1 MNTPF
6 SDHDKFL
13 APRLEEHPM
22 VFQSNMARDLRIIR
36 TCIIGLTTIA
46 FLTIGVAAADLLA
59 PTAVALVLALILAP
73 LNRALEKIGIPSG
86 AASIIVV
93 VTAISALAY
102 GIVMFAPGVSHLIK
116 EGPSIVQS
124 VEKKLQPIRNQLNAF
139 ESASQQI
146 SQATSPAP
154 KNAPVVSVVDGNNDM
169 LFSVASTAPAVLAK
183 LVYVTVLTIF
193 LLALRRYYTNQLILL
208 PRRQFNR
215 VRMARICRDV
225 KSRVSGYLFTLA
237 MINIGLA
244 IATAVCFKI
253 AGIPQ
258 GIFWGVAYGVLNF
271 IPIIGPT
278 TIIGASALVGLAFAP
293 TIWGAILPP
302 LILLALDTV
311 EAYFVQPWLLSRRLV
326 VSPVAIFVMVATLVW
341 MWGAYAAI
349 TAVPILILI
358 HTISVHVP
366 SMKPFAMLLAT
377 EHHSGRKGAL
387 RRRGLYG
394 AQNV

>member
-1 MNTPF
+1 MTTPF
-6 SDHDKFL
+6 MDPDRLL
-13 APRLEEHPM
+13 APRLDDHPQ
-22 VFQSNMARDLRIIR
+22 VAQSWMARDLRIIR
-36 TCIIGLTTIA
+36 TCIIALTTIA

-59 PTAVALVLALILAP
+59 PTAVAVVLALILAP
-73 LNRALEKIGIPSG
+73 LSRALERIGIPSG
-86 AASIIVV
+86 AASLIVV
-93 VTAISALAY
+93 VTTVSALIL
-102 GIVMFAPGVSHLIK
+102 GMVMFAPALSHLLK
-116 EGPSIVQS
+116 EGPSVVQS
-124 VEKKLQPIRNQLNAF
+124 VEAKLQPLRKQLSAV
-139 ESASQQI
+139 ESASRQI

-154 KNAPVVSVVDGNNDM
+154 KNAPVVSVVDNSSDV
-169 LFSVASTAPAVLAK
+169 LFSVASTAPAVIAK

-193 LLALRRYYTNQLILL
+193 LLALRRHYTNQLILL
-208 PRRQFNR
+208 PRRQHNR
-215 VRMARICRDV
+215 IRMARICRDV

-244 IATAVCFKI
+244 VATTVCFRI

-258 GIFWGVAYGVLNF
+258 GLFWGVAYGVLNF
-271 IPIIGPT
+271 VPIIGPT

-358 HTISVHVP
+358 HTVSVHVP

-377 EHHSGRKGAL
+377 EHGAFRPRGR
-387 RRRGLYG
+387 YG
-394 AQNV
+394 AQQT

>member
-6 SDHDKFL
+6 LDPDKL
-13 APRLEEHPM
+13 MAPRLDEHPQ

-36 TCIIGLTTIA
+36 TCIIALTTIA
-46 FLTIGVAAADLLA
+46 FLTIGVAAADMLA
-59 PTAVALVLALILAP
+59 PTAVAIVLALILAP
-73 LNRALEKIGIPSG
+73 LSRALERIGIP
-86 AASIIVV
+86 AAVASIAVV
-93 VTAISALAY
+93 VTTVSALIY
-102 GIVMFAPGVSHLIK
+102 GMVMFAPTVSSLIK
-116 EGPSIVQS
+116 EGPSIVRS
-124 VEKKLQPIRNQLNAF
+124 VEKKLQPLRKQLTAF

-154 KNAPVVSVVDGNNDM
+154 KNAPVVSVVGGSNDM
-169 LFSVASTAPAVLAK
+169 LFSVATTAPAVLAK

-193 LLALRRYYTNQLILL
+193 LLALRRHYTNQLILL
-208 PRRQFNR
+208 PRRQHNR
-215 VRMARICRDV
+215 LRMARICRDV

-237 MINIGLA
+237 AINIGLA
-244 IATAVCFKI
+244 VATAICFRI

-278 TIIGASALVGLAFAP
+278 AIIGTSALVGLAFAP
-293 TIWGAILPP
+293 TVWGAILPP

-377 EHHSGRKGAL
+377 EQSGRAL
-387 RRRGLYG
+387 RPRNIYG
-394 AQNV
+394 AQNT

>member
-6 SDHDKFL
+6 VDPDKLL
-13 APRLEEHPM
+13 APRLDDHPQ
-22 VFQSNMARDLRIIR
+22 VAQSWMARDLRIIR
-36 TCIIGLTTIA
+36 ICIIALTTIA

-59 PTAVALVLALILAP
+59 PTAVAVVLALILAP
-73 LNRALEKIGIPSG
+73 LSRALERIGIPSG
-86 AASIIVV
+86 AASLLVV
-93 VTAISALAY
+93 VTTVSALIL
-102 GIVMFAPGVSHLIK
+102 GIVMFAPVLSNLLK

-124 VEKKLQPIRNQLNAF
+124 VEAKLQPLRKQISAV
-139 ESASQQI
+139 ESASRQI

-154 KNAPVVSVVDGNNDM
+154 TNAPVVSVVDNNNDM
-169 LFSVASTAPAVLAK
+169 LFSVAATAPAVVAK
-183 LVYVTVLTIF
+183 LVYATVLTIF
-193 LLALRRYYTNQLILL
+193 LLALRRHYTNQLILL
-208 PRRQFNR
+208 PRRQHNR
-215 VRMARICRDV
+215 LRMARICRDV

-237 MINIGLA
+237 MINLGLA
-244 IATAVCFKI
+244 VATAVCFRI

-258 GIFWGVAYGVLNF
+258 GLFWGVAYGVLNF
-271 IPIIGPT
+271 VPIIGPT

-302 LILLALDTV
+302 LILLSLDTI

-341 MWGAYAAI
+341 MWGAFAAI

-358 HTISVHVP
+358 HTVSVHVP

-377 EHHSGRKGAL
+377 EHEASRPRGR
-387 RRRGLYG
+387 YG
-394 AQNV
+394 AQNT

>member
-6 SDHDKFL
+6 SDPDRLL

-22 VFQSNMARDLRIIR
+22 VFQTGMARDLRIIR

-46 FLTIGVAAADLLA
+46 VLTIGVAAADLLA

-73 LNRALEKIGIPSG
+73 LSRALEKIGVPSG
-86 AASIIVV
+86 VASIVV
-93 VTAISALAY
+93 VVTTISALAY
-102 GIVMFAPGVSHLIK
+102 GIVMFAPAVSNLIK

-124 VEKKLQPIRNQLNAF
+124 VEKKLQPLRKQLSAF
-139 ESASQQI
+139 ESASEQI
-146 SQATSPAP
+146 SQVTSPSP
-154 KNAPVVSVVDGNNDM
+154 KNAPVVNVVDGNNDM
-169 LFSVASTAPAVLAK
+169 LFSVATTAPAVAAK

-193 LLALRRYYTNQLILL
+193 LLAMRRHYTNLLILL
-208 PRRQFNR
+208 PRRQHNR
-215 VRMARICRDV
+215 VRRARICRDL

-237 MINIGLA
+237 MINVGLA
-244 IATAVCFKI
+244 VATTICFRL

-258 GIFWGVAYGVLNF
+258 ALFWGVAYGVLNF

-293 TIWGAILPP
+293 TVWGAILPP

-358 HTISVHVP
+358 HTVSIHVP

-377 EHHSGRKGAL
+377 EHHSGRKGML
-387 RRRGLYG
+387 RRRGFYG
-394 AQNV
+394 AQNA

>member
-1 MNTPF
+1 MNTPIV
-6 SDHDKFL
+6 DPERL
-13 APRLEEHPM
+13 MAPRLEEHPL
-22 VFQSNMARDLRIIR
+22 VFQGWMARDLRIIR

-73 LNRALEKIGIPSG
+73 LNRALERTGIPSG
-86 AASIIVV
+86 AASLIVV
-93 VTAISALAY
+93 VTAVSALIY
-102 GIVMFAPGVSHLIK
+102 GVVMFAPSVSKLIN

-124 VEKKLQPIRNQLNAF
+124 VEKKIQPIRKQLSAF

-146 SQATSPAP
+146 SQATSPVP
-154 KNAPVVSVVDGNNDM
+154 KNAPVVSVVDNNNDM
-169 LFSVASTAPAVLAK
+169 LFSVATTAPAVLAK
-183 LVYVTVLTIF
+183 IIYVTVLTIF
-193 LLALRRYYTNQLILL
+193 LLALRRHYTNQLILL
-208 PRRQFNR
+208 PRRQHNR
-215 VRMARICRDV
+215 IRMARICRDV
-225 KSRVSGYLFTLA
+225 KSRVSGYLFTMA

-244 IATAVCFKI
+244 VATATCFRI

-278 TIIGASALVGLAFAP
+278 SIIAASALVGLAFAP

-311 EAYFVQPWLLSRRLV
+311 EAYFVQPWALSRRLV

-377 EHHSGRKGAL
+377 EHGA
-387 RRRGLYG
+387 RRRDRYG
-394 AQNV
+394 AQYVRTGVAS